1 MEYQKII
8 NLSDNTENEPYNFR
22 ARNLV
27 KINDGSP
34 GTYNKDNQIQFKTS
48 KMRSNLCG
56 FSDAYILATGTITV
70 AGAGAEDNAK
80 RLDERSEGVI
90 FKNCAPFTNCIS
102 KININQI
109 DNAKGIDV
117 VMPMYN
123 LIKNSDNYLKTSG
136 SLWHYYRNDPNDN
149 IANSESFK
157 LKIRITGKNPAAGN
171 VKHVSKF

>member
-1 MEYQKII
+1 
-8 NLSDNTENEPYNFR
+8 
-22 ARNLV
+22 
-27 KINDGSP
+27 
-34 GTYNKDNQIQFKTS
+34 
-48 KMRSNLCG
+48 MRSNLCG
-56 FSDAYILATGTITV
+56 FSDAYIFVTGTITV

-80 RLDERSEGVI
+80 RLDERSKGAI

-102 KININQI
+102 EINNNQI

-157 LKIRITGKNPAAGN
+157 LKIRITGKNPAGDN